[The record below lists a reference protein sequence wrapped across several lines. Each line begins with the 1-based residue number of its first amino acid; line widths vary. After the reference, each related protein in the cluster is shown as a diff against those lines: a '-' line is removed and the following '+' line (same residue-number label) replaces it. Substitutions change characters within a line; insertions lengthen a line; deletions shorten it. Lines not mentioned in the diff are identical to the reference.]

1 MTKVLLI
8 SNDSTMEKMLN
19 ISLKFN
25 GYIVHSTAFSDEAWK
40 YLTEV
45 HVDVVFVDVKLLDG
59 SGYDFYR
66 RMREKGLTL
75 PVLMIGEGDFDS
87 LMLTNF
93 VSSQMNFLIKP
104 FKFRELRKKVDTL
117 MRTSQSSE
125 KYLRL
130 GEIKIDLR
138 QHLIMAKDRM
148 VHLGKAEMQILTM
161 LARKTGE
168 VVELPKYRMTSFYYI
183 SRLRE
188 KLSKLAGGQFEISF
202 VGKEMYRLSYKS

>member
-1 MTKVLLI
+1 
-8 SNDSTMEKMLN
+8 
-19 ISLKFN
+19 
-25 GYIVHSTAFSDEAWK
+25 
-40 YLTEV
+40 
-45 HVDVVFVDVKLLDG
+45 
-59 SGYDFYR
+59 
-66 RMREKGLTL
+66 
-75 PVLMIGEGDFDS
+75 MIGEGDFDS
-87 LMLTNF
+87 FMLTNF

-148 VHLGKAEMQILTM
+148 VHLGKTEMQILTM